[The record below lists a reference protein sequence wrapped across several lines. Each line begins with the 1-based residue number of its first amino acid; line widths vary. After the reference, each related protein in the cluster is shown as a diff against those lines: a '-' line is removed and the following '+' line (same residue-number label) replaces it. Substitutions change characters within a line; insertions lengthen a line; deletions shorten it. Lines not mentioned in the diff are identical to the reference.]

1 MLNIMREVISDED
14 KKALESVANARNEA
28 FLANNAP
35 ERTLLPVFDFK
46 LRGYYEE
53 NEFAYVYLSM
63 ASFVGLDNEDFFEK
77 YSGYYEIGMKE
88 EKLFLKKV
96 LTEKKIVRL
105 FRFRIY

>member
-77 YSGYYEIGMKE
+77 YSR
-88 EKLFLKKV
+88 V
-96 LTEKKIVRL
+96 LRNRDERRKTVSQKSFDEKKIVRL